1 MCIRDRD
8 YTPDSTFLEYQ
19 WEGFSDN
26 IGIDHFELSI
36 GTNND
41 TVNIQNWYP
50 TDSIANVKIEGLNL
64 DRDTLYF
71 TYIKAVDSASN
82 HSSVVKTDGIYFDD
96 SEPKVMKVTPDFN
109 DSLKVLSIM
118 RSDTIIIKFNRLIYF
133 YDLRIESG
141 ADSNLITHESYSD
154 STITI
159 TWDDTLL
166 SNDTITVYLDSALA

>member
-1 MCIRDRD
+1 MCIRDSIWGDGIYIDTEIPISGTINDGQWILEMD

-82 HSSVVKTDGIYFDD
+82 YSSIVKTDGIYFDD

-109 DSLKVLSIM
+109 GSLKVLSIM
-118 RSDTIIIKFNRLIYF
+118 RSDTIIIKFNRLQI
-133 YDLRIESG
+133 IK
-141 ADSNLITHESYSD
+141 
-154 STITI
+154 
-159 TWDDTLL
+159 
-166 SNDTITVYLDSALA
+166 VY